1 MKHRLYPIPMA
12 VQMARLKQAY
22 PNSQATLKR
31 DVLCWVADLT
41 PTALSRTYRI
51 KLEMHKD
58 GTPAVRLVQPTLQTR
73 DGKRCPHLYP
83 EGVLCLYL
91 PGAFEWTKEMQLVET
106 IVPWISEWLAHYEV
120 WLSTGVWTG
129 GGAHPDTK
137 DPKVRHHVA
146 RRAASPSV
154 TMAAARPTDAA
165 SPETVL
171 KPVAIA
177 DFVNASAPVVGA
189 GSEDSSSE

>member
-1 MKHRLYPIPMA
+1 MKHRLHPIPMA

-31 DVLCWVADLT
+31 DHLCWVAELT

-58 GTPAVRLVQPTLQTR
+58 GTPTVRLVHPTLQTR

-83 EGVLCLYL
+83 DGVLCLYL
-91 PGAFEWTKEMQLVET
+91 PGAFEWTKEMQLVGT

-129 GGAHPDTK
+129 GGAHPVTK
-137 DPKVRHHVA
+137 DRNGYHHVA
-146 RRAASPSV
+146 RSAASTTATLAAPSLIDS
-154 TMAAARPTDAA
+154 PLTDI
-165 SPETVL
+165 VV
-171 KPVAIA
+171 KPAAIA
-177 DFVNASAPVVGA
+177 DFVNGSAAAVGA
-189 GSEDSSSE
+189 GSEESPNE